1 MWRGEQS
8 LNMVK
13 MGNGVALRSYKGIRI
28 VLYGSPQSN
37 NGMQRMRKIAAPSRW
52 SSVRAAEAGR

>member
-1 MWRGEQS
+1 
-8 LNMVK
+8 MVK